1 METGSSVDREQVVQ
15 REDFSGDLARLVD
28 ELSRSPDSLE
38 ELRQPLRELYETQR
52 ARRYLRELLPGD
64 EELGRILAAAEE
76 ECLAELS
83 DDGDGS

>member
-1 METGSSVDREQVVQ
+1 MRTSPAISRV
-15 REDFSGDLARLVD
+15 
-28 ELSRSPDSLE
+28 LSMSCLRSPDSLD

-64 EELGRILAAAEE
+64 EELRRILAAAEE